1 MQFFS
6 SDPDKVL
13 AKFSARVLAE
23 LPQASIVSSTVEQ
36 EQYAGAGSKK
46 ESVRD
51 ALIYSFGGATQK
63 NRLMVLNLRMAGSRP
78 FSISASVLKF
88 VKLCLGELVYAVPLG
103 GAVGGSVKLS
113 KTGAKARFEGDSAA
127 AAALDARPELLAMAR
142 KMLVGSYQTNAA
154 TISSEPGLAI
164 EPADKGSVLLV
175 RTLPRATWLSMFIP
189 AIGIKLQLPL
199 LLDLAATIESTLP
212 NRAAT

>member
-1 MQFFS
+1 
-6 SDPDKVL
+6 
-13 AKFSARVLAE
+13 
-23 LPQASIVSSTVEQ
+23 
-36 EQYAGAGSKK
+36 
-46 ESVRD
+46 
-51 ALIYSFGGATQK
+51 
-63 NRLMVLNLRMAGSRP
+63 
-78 FSISASVLKF
+78 
-88 VKLCLGELVYAVPLG
+88 
-103 GAVGGSVKLS
+103 
-113 KTGAKARFEGDSAA
+113 
-127 AAALDARPELLAMAR
+127 MAR
-142 KMLVGSYQTNAA
+142 KMLVGSYQTNAG